1 MKDLS
6 MHVLDIMGNSIRA
19 GARNIELSIT
29 ENSEENTYSITFRD
43 NGCGMEKQ
51 LLDQVLDPWFTSR
64 KERKVGLGLSLL
76 KQNAEMCGGKF
87 SLNST
92 PGLNGEGDTLLEVQF
107 EHDHMDRPVAGDLA
121 ESVMIM
127 VSSWPDRDFVY
138 THSTDEGN
146 YRFDTKEVKEFLEG
160 IPINH
165 PEMKSHLTAMIG
177 ENLRDIQAEQPCSVG
192 IERP

>member
-1 MKDLS
+1 LKDLS

-19 GARNIELSIT
+19 GARLMELSIT
-29 ENSEENTYSITFRD
+29 ENREENTYSIAFRD
-43 NGCGMEKQ
+43 NGCGMEKE
-51 LLDQVLDPWFTSR
+51 LLDQVLDPWFSSR
-64 KERKVGLGLSLL
+64 KERRVGLGLSLL
-76 KQNAEMCGGKF
+76 KQNTEMCGGNF
-87 SLNST
+87 NLRST
-92 PGLNGEGDTLLEVQF
+92 PGMNGDGETVLEVQF

-138 THSTDEGN
+138 THRTDEGN

-165 PEMKSHLTAMIG
+165 PEMKTHLTEMIG
-177 ENLRDIQAEQPCSVG
+177 ENLRDIQAELPCSVG